1 MTTFLK
7 TIIVALLTWEARMVL
22 KKYKPFIVA
31 VTGSVGKTGTKDAIH
46 HVLKDVIVSRKSE
59 KSFNSE
65 IGIPLTVLGLP
76 NAWHNPLMWAWNILK
91 GFTYVLLP
99 LPYPKLLVLEI
110 GADHPGDI
118 TRATAWVKPDI
129 AVITRLPDRPVHVE
143 NFAHPEAV
151 TKEKSELV
159 RALREHGVFVGNADD
174 LAVLKLQSLTRAR
187 MLTYG
192 FSEGAQV
199 RGSYMAIDYDDHGQ
213 PRKPIG
219 MIFRVDWQGSSV
231 PVRISGVIGEQPCMV
246 ALAALAVGIARGES
260 LVRMAESLATLPSP
274 PGRMSLIA
282 GKNDSI
288 IIDDS
293 YNASP
298 VAGEAALR
306 SLATLKTKDTRII
319 AMLGDMLELGQYE
332 EEEHRKLG
340 RFAATI
346 VDILVVVGK
355 RATWIAEE
363 AQTSGLNLN
372 QIYTFDSSIDAGEWL
387 STQISTGDIVLA
399 KGSQGGGKNM
409 IRMERAVKLLMAKP
423 EDAVNLLVRQ
433 EKEWQKQ
440 Y

>member
-7 TIIVALLTWEARMVL
+7 SIIVNILTWEARVVL

-31 VTGSVGKTGTKDAIH
+31 VTGSVGKTGTKDAIY
-46 HVLKDVIVSRKSE
+46 HVLKDVVVSRKSE

-65 IGIPLTVLGLP
+65 IGLPLTVLGLP
-76 NAWHNPLMWAWNILK
+76 NAWHNPLIWAWNIFK
-91 GFTYVLLP
+91 GCACIILP

-118 TRATAWVKPDI
+118 ARATAWVKPDI
-129 AVITRLPDRPVHVE
+129 AVVTRLPDRPVHVE
-143 NFAHPEAV
+143 NFASPEEV

-159 RALREHGVFVGNADD
+159 KALSEHGVFVGNADD
-174 LAVLKLQSLTRAR
+174 DAVLKLQPLSRAR

-199 RGSYMAIDYDDHGQ
+199 RGSYMAIDYDDAG
-213 PRKPIG
+213 KPIG

-231 PVRISGVIGEQPCMV
+231 PVRLSHVLGEQPCMW

-260 LVRMAESLATLPSP
+260 PVRMAEALNTISVAS
-274 PGRMSLIA
+274 GRMHLIA
-282 GKNDSI
+282 GKNEST

-298 VAGEAALR
+298 VAAAAALH
-306 SLATLKTKDTRII
+306 TLEMIKGKRKI
-319 AMLGDMLELGQYE
+319 AMMGDMLELGQYE
-332 EEEHRKLG
+332 EEEHRRIG
-340 RFAATI
+340 RMAAAI
-346 VDILVVVGK
+346 VNELVVVGR
-355 RATWIAEE
+355 RAAWIGDA
-363 AQTSGLNLN
+363 AQAAGLSKEHIHIFSTSVE
-372 QIYTFDSSIDAGEWL
+372 AGEWA
-387 STQISTGDIVLA
+387 SAHTSSGDIVLI
-399 KGSQGGGKNM
+399 KGSQGSGKNM
-409 IRMERAVKLLMAKP
+409 IRMERAVKLLMAHP
-423 EDAVNLLVRQ
+423 EEAPKLLVRQ